1 MSATLTG
8 TRGWLRD
15 RARERESDEEAAGG
29 RQAFPLTLALAMLA
43 LVWLI
48 PFFFVVTTAIRGQG
62 ELLSSGPF
70 SIPKEL
76 RLDNF
81 VKAWDI
87 GNFSTYYR
95 NSLIVTGLKVPLGI
109 LVASLAAYPLA
120 KLRFPLRD
128 QVFLFLLLGLAIPI
142 HVTLLP
148 IFTMLREMGIN
159 NTLAALFPPYL
170 AFGLPLHIFILR
182 GYFRSIPDDLREA
195 ALIDGASEWQIYWRI
210 TMPLAVPALATVF
223 IIDALATWNELLIA
237 LVLLSSESVR
247 TVPLGLLNFQGQFS
261 SQMTALNAGILIG
274 IAPVL
279 IVYVLFQ
286 RYMVSGL
293 TAGAIKG

>member
-1 MSATLTG
+1 MSHALTKLSSRSSLG
-8 TRGWLRD
+8 IEKGPELSNSPWPRI
-15 RARERESDEEAAGG
+15 A
-29 RQAFPLTLALAMLA
+29 
-43 LVWLI
+43 
-48 PFFFVVTTAIRGQG
+48 VVTTKKNGTSQTRA
-62 ELLSSGPF
+62 SKASATVSG
-70 SIPKEL
+70 
-76 RLDNF
+76 
-81 VKAWDI
+81 KA
-87 GNFSTYYR
+87 R
-95 NSLIVTGLKVPLGI
+95 P

>member
-1 MSATLTG
+1 MNATITS
-8 TRGWLRD
+8 TRGWARS
-15 RARERESDEEAAGG
+15 RARESGDETAGG
-29 RQAFPLTLALAMLA
+29 RQGFLLAVALTLLA

-48 PFFFVVTTAIRGQG
+48 PFVFVVTTAIRGQG

-128 QVFLFLLLGLAIPI
+128 HVFLFLLLGLAIPI

-148 IFTMLREMGIN
+148 IFTMLRDMGIN

-170 AFGLPLHIFILR
+170 AFGLPLHILILR

>member
-1 MSATLTG
+1 MNATITG
-8 TRGWLRD
+8 TRGWVRS
-15 RARERESDEEAAGG
+15 RTRESSDETTGG
-29 RQAFPLTLALAMLA
+29 RQGFLLTTGLTLLA

-48 PFFFVVTTAIRGQG
+48 PFVFVVTTAIRGQG

-128 QVFLFLLLGLAIPI
+128 HVFLFLLLGLAIPI

-170 AFGLPLHIFILR
+170 AFGLPLHILILR

-210 TMPLAVPALATVF
+210 TMPLALPALATVF

>member
-1 MSATLTG
+1 MHATMTEPQRWRR
-8 TRGWLRD
+8 TR
-15 RARERESDEEAAGG
+15 AEAASDEAAGG
-29 RQAFPLTLALAMLA
+29 RHGVLLAVGMMLLA
-43 LVWLI
+43 LVWLV

-70 SIPKEL
+70 SIPREL

-81 VKAWDI
+81 AKAWDI

-109 LVASLAAYPLA
+109 LIASLAAYPLA
-120 KLRFPLRD
+120 KLQFPFRD

-148 IFTMLREMGIN
+148 IFTMLRELGIN

-210 TMPLAVPALATVF
+210 TMPLALPALATVF